1 MKLIRQFFRYIR
13 DGFKNIWNNLFMSL
27 SSVITLTLTL
37 SLCSLFVLF
46 AHNTSNF
53 TEQVES
59 EIKIFVEFSKEATQ
73 EQIAAAIDLMKSQE
87 HVADIIHTTKEEEYT
102 DFINRIGED
111 DPELATFFENT
122 SDENPLR
129 DSVVVA
135 ADDVKNVDE
144 VAKVVKEI
152 DGVDYIFVTDEQYDN
167 LRNIIKKMEE
177 RINPYRFNILGLI
190 LVGFNIKYEMEDHFY
205 CAEFLKYL
213 FEECNIENNL
223 PRLVAPDDFKNLK
236 GIKYIYK
243 GKLSEYRENTTEI
256 YSLDLVR
263 KLKEVNATKQV
274 M

>member
-1 MKLIRQFFRYIR
+1 MKNIYIVMTQTGTLLSRLIKGYTGCEYAHVSISLDKNLDEMYSFGRLNPYNPFWGGFIHERVNSGTFKR
-13 DGFKNIWNNLFMSL
+13 FKNTIAG
-27 SSVITLTLTL
+27 I
-37 SLCSLFVLF
+37 
-46 AHNTSNF
+46 
-53 TEQVES
+53 VEL
-59 EIKIFVEFSKEATQ
+59 E
-73 EQIAAAIDLMKSQE
+73 
-87 HVADIIHTTKEEEYT
+87 
-102 DFINRIGED
+102 
-111 DPELATFFENT
+111 
-122 SDENPLR
+122 
-129 DSVVVA
+129 
-135 ADDVKNVDE
+135 
-144 VAKVVKEI
+144 
-152 DGVDYIFVTDEQYDN
+152 VTDEQYDN

-223 PRLVAPDDFKNLK
+223 PRLVAPDDFKNIK

>member
-1 MKLIRQFFRYIR
+1 MKNIYIVMTQTGTLLSRLIKGYTGCEYAHVSISLDKNLDEMYSFGRLNPYNPFWGGFIHERVNSGTFKR
-13 DGFKNIWNNLFMSL
+13 FKNTIAG
-27 SSVITLTLTL
+27 I
-37 SLCSLFVLF
+37 
-46 AHNTSNF
+46 
-53 TEQVES
+53 VEL
-59 EIKIFVEFSKEATQ
+59 E
-73 EQIAAAIDLMKSQE
+73 
-87 HVADIIHTTKEEEYT
+87 
-102 DFINRIGED
+102 
-111 DPELATFFENT
+111 
-122 SDENPLR
+122 
-129 DSVVVA
+129 
-135 ADDVKNVDE
+135 
-144 VAKVVKEI
+144 
-152 DGVDYIFVTDEQYDN
+152 VTDEQYNN

-223 PRLVAPDDFKNLK
+223 PRLVAPDDFKNIK

-263 KLKEVNATKQV
+263 KLKEVNETKQV

>member
-1 MKLIRQFFRYIR
+1 MKNIYIVMTQTGTLLSRLIKGYTGCEYAHVSISLDKNLDEMYSFGRLNPYNPFWGGFIHERVNSGTFKR
-13 DGFKNIWNNLFMSL
+13 FKNTIAG
-27 SSVITLTLTL
+27 I
-37 SLCSLFVLF
+37 
-46 AHNTSNF
+46 
-53 TEQVES
+53 VEL
-59 EIKIFVEFSKEATQ
+59 E
-73 EQIAAAIDLMKSQE
+73 
-87 HVADIIHTTKEEEYT
+87 
-102 DFINRIGED
+102 
-111 DPELATFFENT
+111 
-122 SDENPLR
+122 
-129 DSVVVA
+129 
-135 ADDVKNVDE
+135 
-144 VAKVVKEI
+144 
-152 DGVDYIFVTDEQYDN
+152 VTDEQYNN

>member
-1 MKLIRQFFRYIR
+1 MKRIYIILTHTGTLLSKIIKMYTKDEFSHVSISLDIELKQMYSFGR
-13 DGFKNIWNNLFMSL
+13 LNPYNPFWGGFIHERVNSGTFKRFKNTIAG
-27 SSVITLTLTL
+27 I
-37 SLCSLFVLF
+37 
-46 AHNTSNF
+46 
-53 TEQVES
+53 VEL
-59 EIKIFVEFSKEATQ
+59 E
-73 EQIAAAIDLMKSQE
+73 
-87 HVADIIHTTKEEEYT
+87 
-102 DFINRIGED
+102 
-111 DPELATFFENT
+111 
-122 SDENPLR
+122 
-129 DSVVVA
+129 
-135 ADDVKNVDE
+135 
-144 VAKVVKEI
+144 
-152 DGVDYIFVTDEQYDN
+152 VTDEQYDN

>member
-1 MKLIRQFFRYIR
+1 MKNIYIVMTQTGTLLSKIIKGYTGCEYAHVSISLDKNLDEMYSFGR
-13 DGFKNIWNNLFMSL
+13 LNPYNPFWGGFIHERVNSGTFKRFKNTIAG
-27 SSVITLTLTL
+27 I
-37 SLCSLFVLF
+37 
-46 AHNTSNF
+46 
-53 TEQVES
+53 VEL
-59 EIKIFVEFSKEATQ
+59 E
-73 EQIAAAIDLMKSQE
+73 
-87 HVADIIHTTKEEEYT
+87 
-102 DFINRIGED
+102 
-111 DPELATFFENT
+111 
-122 SDENPLR
+122 
-129 DSVVVA
+129 
-135 ADDVKNVDE
+135 
-144 VAKVVKEI
+144 
-152 DGVDYIFVTDEQYDN
+152 VTDEQYDN

-223 PRLVAPDDFKNLK
+223 PRLVAPDDFKNIK

>member
-1 MKLIRQFFRYIR
+1 MKNIYIVMTQTGTLLSRLIKGYTGCEYAHVSISLDKNLDEMYSFGRLNPYNPFWGGFIHERVNSGTFKR
-13 DGFKNIWNNLFMSL
+13 FKNTIAG
-27 SSVITLTLTL
+27 I
-37 SLCSLFVLF
+37 
-46 AHNTSNF
+46 
-53 TEQVES
+53 VEL
-59 EIKIFVEFSKEATQ
+59 E
-73 EQIAAAIDLMKSQE
+73 
-87 HVADIIHTTKEEEYT
+87 
-102 DFINRIGED
+102 
-111 DPELATFFENT
+111 
-122 SDENPLR
+122 
-129 DSVVVA
+129 
-135 ADDVKNVDE
+135 
-144 VAKVVKEI
+144 
-152 DGVDYIFVTDEQYDN
+152 VTDEQYNN

-223 PRLVAPDDFKNLK
+223 PRLVAPDDFKNIK

-263 KLKEVNATKQV
+263 KLKEVNGTKQV

>member
-1 MKLIRQFFRYIR
+1 MKNIYIVMTQTGTLLSRLIKGYTGCEYAHVSISLDKNLDEMYSFGRLNPYNPFWGGFIHERVNSGTFKR
-13 DGFKNIWNNLFMSL
+13 FKNTIAG
-27 SSVITLTLTL
+27 I
-37 SLCSLFVLF
+37 
-46 AHNTSNF
+46 
-53 TEQVES
+53 VEL
-59 EIKIFVEFSKEATQ
+59 E
-73 EQIAAAIDLMKSQE
+73 
-87 HVADIIHTTKEEEYT
+87 
-102 DFINRIGED
+102 
-111 DPELATFFENT
+111 
-122 SDENPLR
+122 
-129 DSVVVA
+129 
-135 ADDVKNVDE
+135 
-144 VAKVVKEI
+144 
-152 DGVDYIFVTDEQYDN
+152 VTDEQYNN

-223 PRLVAPDDFKNLK
+223 PILVAPDDFKNIK

-263 KLKEVNATKQV
+263 KLKEVNGTKQV

>member
-1 MKLIRQFFRYIR
+1 MKNIYIVMTQTGTLLSRLIKGYTGCEYAHVSISLDKNLDEMYSFGRLNPYNPFWGGFIHERVNSGTFKR
-13 DGFKNIWNNLFMSL
+13 FKNTIAG
-27 SSVITLTLTL
+27 I
-37 SLCSLFVLF
+37 
-46 AHNTSNF
+46 
-53 TEQVES
+53 VEL
-59 EIKIFVEFSKEATQ
+59 E
-73 EQIAAAIDLMKSQE
+73 
-87 HVADIIHTTKEEEYT
+87 
-102 DFINRIGED
+102 
-111 DPELATFFENT
+111 
-122 SDENPLR
+122 
-129 DSVVVA
+129 
-135 ADDVKNVDE
+135 
-144 VAKVVKEI
+144 
-152 DGVDYIFVTDEQYDN
+152 VTDEQYDN

>member
-1 MKLIRQFFRYIR
+1 MKNIYIVMTQTGTLLSKIIKGYTGCEYAHVSISLDKNLDEMYSFGR
-13 DGFKNIWNNLFMSL
+13 LNPYNPFWGGFIHERVNSGTFKRFKNTIAG
-27 SSVITLTLTL
+27 I
-37 SLCSLFVLF
+37 
-46 AHNTSNF
+46 
-53 TEQVES
+53 VEL
-59 EIKIFVEFSKEATQ
+59 E
-73 EQIAAAIDLMKSQE
+73 
-87 HVADIIHTTKEEEYT
+87 
-102 DFINRIGED
+102 
-111 DPELATFFENT
+111 
-122 SDENPLR
+122 
-129 DSVVVA
+129 
-135 ADDVKNVDE
+135 
-144 VAKVVKEI
+144 
-152 DGVDYIFVTDEQYDN
+152 VTDEQYNN

-223 PRLVAPDDFKNLK
+223 PRLVAPDDFKNIK

-263 KLKEVNATKQV
+263 KLKEVNGTKQV

>member
-1 MKLIRQFFRYIR
+1 MKNIYIVMTQTGTLLSRLIKGYTGCEYAHVSISLDKNLDEMYSFGRLNPYNPFWGGFIHERVNSGTFKR
-13 DGFKNIWNNLFMSL
+13 FKNTIAG
-27 SSVITLTLTL
+27 I
-37 SLCSLFVLF
+37 
-46 AHNTSNF
+46 
-53 TEQVES
+53 VEL
-59 EIKIFVEFSKEATQ
+59 E
-73 EQIAAAIDLMKSQE
+73 
-87 HVADIIHTTKEEEYT
+87 
-102 DFINRIGED
+102 
-111 DPELATFFENT
+111 
-122 SDENPLR
+122 
-129 DSVVVA
+129 
-135 ADDVKNVDE
+135 
-144 VAKVVKEI
+144 
-152 DGVDYIFVTDEQYDN
+152 VTDEQYNN

-263 KLKEVNATKQV
+263 KLKEVNGTKQV

>member
-1 MKLIRQFFRYIR
+1 MKNIYIVLTQTGTLLSRLIKGYTGCEYAHVSISLDKNLDEMYSFGRLNPYNPFWGGFIHERVNSGTFKR
-13 DGFKNIWNNLFMSL
+13 FKNTIAG
-27 SSVITLTLTL
+27 I
-37 SLCSLFVLF
+37 
-46 AHNTSNF
+46 
-53 TEQVES
+53 VEL
-59 EIKIFVEFSKEATQ
+59 E
-73 EQIAAAIDLMKSQE
+73 
-87 HVADIIHTTKEEEYT
+87 
-102 DFINRIGED
+102 
-111 DPELATFFENT
+111 
-122 SDENPLR
+122 
-129 DSVVVA
+129 
-135 ADDVKNVDE
+135 
-144 VAKVVKEI
+144 
-152 DGVDYIFVTDEQYDN
+152 VTDEQYNN

-223 PRLVAPDDFKNLK
+223 PRLVAPDDFKNIK

-263 KLKEVNATKQV
+263 KLKEVNGTKQV

>member
-1 MKLIRQFFRYIR
+1 MKKIYIVMTQTGTLLSR
-13 DGFKNIWNNLFMSL
+13 VIKIYSGCEYAHVSISLDKNLDQMYSFGRLNPYNPFWGGFIHERVNSGTFKRFKNTIAG
-27 SSVITLTLTL
+27 I
-37 SLCSLFVLF
+37 
-46 AHNTSNF
+46 
-53 TEQVES
+53 VEL
-59 EIKIFVEFSKEATQ
+59 E
-73 EQIAAAIDLMKSQE
+73 
-87 HVADIIHTTKEEEYT
+87 
-102 DFINRIGED
+102 
-111 DPELATFFENT
+111 
-122 SDENPLR
+122 
-129 DSVVVA
+129 
-135 ADDVKNVDE
+135 
-144 VAKVVKEI
+144 
-152 DGVDYIFVTDEQYDN
+152 VTDEQYNN

-223 PRLVAPDDFKNLK
+223 PRLVAPDDFKNIK

-263 KLKEVNATKQV
+263 KLKEVNGTKQV

>member
-1 MKLIRQFFRYIR
+1 MKNIYIVMTQTGTLLSRLIKVYTVCEYAHLSISLDKNLDEMYSFGRLNPYNPFWGGFIHERVNSGTFKR
-13 DGFKNIWNNLFMSL
+13 FKNTIAG
-27 SSVITLTLTL
+27 I
-37 SLCSLFVLF
+37 
-46 AHNTSNF
+46 
-53 TEQVES
+53 VEL
-59 EIKIFVEFSKEATQ
+59 E
-73 EQIAAAIDLMKSQE
+73 
-87 HVADIIHTTKEEEYT
+87 
-102 DFINRIGED
+102 
-111 DPELATFFENT
+111 
-122 SDENPLR
+122 
-129 DSVVVA
+129 
-135 ADDVKNVDE
+135 
-144 VAKVVKEI
+144 
-152 DGVDYIFVTDEQYDN
+152 VTDEQYNN

>member
-1 MKLIRQFFRYIR
+1 MKKVYIVMTQTGTLLSR
-13 DGFKNIWNNLFMSL
+13 VIKIYSGCKYAHVSLSLDKNLDEMYSFGRLNPYNPFWGGFIHERVNSGTFKRFKNTIAG
-27 SSVITLTLTL
+27 I
-37 SLCSLFVLF
+37 
-46 AHNTSNF
+46 
-53 TEQVES
+53 VEL
-59 EIKIFVEFSKEATQ
+59 E
-73 EQIAAAIDLMKSQE
+73 
-87 HVADIIHTTKEEEYT
+87 
-102 DFINRIGED
+102 
-111 DPELATFFENT
+111 
-122 SDENPLR
+122 
-129 DSVVVA
+129 
-135 ADDVKNVDE
+135 
-144 VAKVVKEI
+144 
-152 DGVDYIFVTDEQYDN
+152 VTDEQYDN